1 MAPKAAPK
9 TVPVTEAELTAARQI
24 LLRAQSAGVQK
35 SEESS
40 AGYGSMSDAS
50 KRQRGPEDWE
60 LEEWE
65 AIAYQEQQKALHDE
79 RLQAGGAS
87 SQMPVLPA
95 GPGVLITYPPGISS
109 LEDWGTTICRLPKV
123 SKMDV
128 SYAKMTKDSSLEK
141 YLVWVEQ
148 HGTGKGGRFEDLC
161 AYLKAIDYTASKK
174 LGSSSKCTYP
184 GGTEIREKKK

>member
-79 RLQAGGAS
+79 RLQADGAS
-87 SQMPVLPA
+87 SQMPV
-95 GPGVLITYPPGISS
+95 
-109 LEDWGTTICRLPKV
+109 

-128 SYAKMTKDSSLEK
+128 SYDEMTKDSSLEK